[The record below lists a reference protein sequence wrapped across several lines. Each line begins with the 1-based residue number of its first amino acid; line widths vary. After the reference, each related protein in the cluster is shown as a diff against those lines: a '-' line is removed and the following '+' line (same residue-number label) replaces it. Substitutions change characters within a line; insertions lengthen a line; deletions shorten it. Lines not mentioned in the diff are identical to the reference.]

1 MKVVCARQAD
11 KLIFISSLQTA
22 VQHHGNQ
29 TDLQELF
36 EHDIAAMCEAS
47 ARRSDEQC
55 EVEEVSESD
64 SQIKILTRH
73 AGTGVFLGALY
84 TSCGVG

>member
-22 VQHHGNQ
+22 VQRHGNQ

-47 ARRSDEQC
+47 ARR
-55 EVEEVSESD
+55 
-64 SQIKILTRH
+64 R
-73 AGTGVFLGALY
+73 G
-84 TSCGVG
+84 